1 MTTLNIRCSRH
12 LAMVVGATLGAVVLT
27 ACGSSGER
35 SSGSDG
41 TGASSAA
48 GTAKKLSVVAS
59 TNVWGDIVQ
68 AVGGKDVDVT
78 SIISNPSQDPHS
90 FEASSNTLLTI
101 SKADLVVEN
110 GGGYDDFMDRMLT
123 ASKSKA
129 EVINA
134 VNVSGKNAAAGEELN
149 EHVWYDVPTVAKVAD
164 TIAETLGAADATK
177 ADTFTS
183 NATALKAK
191 LDPLVAEEKK
201 LKSQFSGDSIGIT
214 EPVPLYL
221 TEAAGLKNVT
231 PAAFSEAIEE
241 GDDMSPKI
249 LADTLDLYVDGKVD
263 ALVYNEQTSGPVT
276 EKIEA
281 AAKSAGIP
289 VVPVTETLPDGVD
302 YVAWMKRNLDN
313 LRGALSE

>member
-1 MTTLNIRCSRH
+1 MTTLNSRSSRH
-12 LAMVVGATLGAVVLT
+12 LAMVVGASLGAVVLT
-27 ACGSSGER
+27 ACGSSGD
-35 SSGSDG
+35 SSGSSDG
-41 TGASSAA
+41 TSASSAA
-48 GTAKKLSVVAS
+48 GTAKLSVVAS
-59 TNVWGDIVQ
+59 TNVWGEIVQ

-78 SIISNPSQDPHS
+78 SIIEDPSQDPHS

-101 SKADLVVEN
+101 SEADLVVEN
-110 GGGYDDFMDRMLT
+110 GGGYDDFMDRMLE

-134 VNVSGKNAAAGEELN
+134 VNVSGKEAAAGEELN

-164 TIAETLGAADATK
+164 TIAETLGGADAAN
-177 ADTFTS
+177 ADTFTA
-183 NATALKAK
+183 NATAFKSK

-201 LKSQFSGDSIGIT
+201 IKSQFGGDSIGIT

-221 TEAAGLKNVT
+221 TEAAGLKNAT

-241 GDDMSPKI
+241 GDDMSPKV
-249 LADTLDLYVDGKVD
+249 LADTLALYADGKVD

-276 EKIEA
+276 EKVEA
-281 AAKSAGIP
+281 AAKSASIP
-289 VVPVTETLPDGVD
+289 VVPVTETLPDGLD

-313 LRGALSE
+313 LRGALSK